1 MAKLTTN
8 WTNRDRTRFT
18 NCKYTV
24 LPQIG
29 IKKQIRDVSER
40 GQWALTGTFF
50 RSPSYQVI
58 FLILFKVM
66 TIQKLI
72 LPALHPMV
80 LALKSKRLL
89 TTLTMGC
96 FSEVVT
102 LLDSSTLLA
111 AQLCDLLLDHPL
123 L

>member
-29 IKKQIRDVSER
+29 IKNKLGMCLR
-40 GQWALTGTFF
+40 GRVGPLQGHLSSFF
-50 RSPSYQVI
+50 VDGDDHTKADAASVASNGADDENRQ
-58 FLILFKVM
+58 
-66 TIQKLI
+66 
-72 LPALHPMV
+72 
-80 LALKSKRLL
+80 KSKRLL

-102 LLDSSTLLA
+102 LLDLEHSPRCA
-111 AQLCDLLLDHPL
+111 AL
-123 L
+123 

>member
-1 MAKLTTN
+1 MLGPYK
-8 WTNRDRTRFT
+8 D
-18 NCKYTV
+18 
-24 LPQIG
+24 I
-29 IKKQIRDVSER
+29 
-40 GQWALTGTFF
+40 F
-50 RSPSYQVI
+50 RRSSYQLI
-58 FLILFKVM
+58 FLILLKVM

-72 LPALHPMV
+72 LLALHPMV
-80 LALKSKRLL
+80 LAMKSKRLL

>member
-29 IKKQIRDVSER
+29 IKKQIRDVSEQGAVGPYKDFLCR
-40 GQWALTGTFF
+40 
-50 RSPSYQVI
+50 PSYQVI
-58 FLILFKVM
+58 FLILLKVM

-72 LPALHPMV
+72 LQALHPMV

-102 LLDSSTLLA
+102 LLDSSTLRA

>member
-29 IKKQIRDVSER
+29 IKNKLGMCLSGGLGPYRDIFSE
-40 GQWALTGTFF
+40 
-50 RSPSYQVI
+50 P
-58 FLILFKVM
+58 FLSAHLSHSVEGDDHTKADAASVASNGADDENR
-66 TIQKLI
+66 Q
-72 LPALHPMV
+72 
-80 LALKSKRLL
+80 KSKRLL

-96 FSEVVT
+96 FSELVT
-102 LLDSSTLLA
+102 LLHLKHSPRCTAL
-111 AQLCDLLLDHPL
+111 
-123 L
+123 

>member
-1 MAKLTTN
+1 MCLS
-8 WTNRDRTRFT
+8 
-18 NCKYTV
+18 
-24 LPQIG
+24 G
-29 IKKQIRDVSER
+29 

-50 RSPSYQVI
+50 RSPSYQLI
-58 FLILFKVM
+58 FLILLM
-66 TIQKLI
+66 MITIQELI
-72 LPALHPMV
+72 LLALHPMV
-80 LALKSKRLL
+80 LTMKSKRLL

-96 FSEVVT
+96 FSELVT

>member
-29 IKKQIRDVSER
+29 IKKQIRD
-40 GQWALTGTFF
+40 F
-50 RSPSYQVI
+50 RRSSYQVI
-58 FLILFKVM
+58 FLILLKVM

-72 LPALHPMV
+72 LQALHPMV
-80 LALKSKRLL
+80 LAMKSKRLL

-102 LLDSSTLLA
+102 LLHLEHSPRCA
-111 AQLCDLLLDHPL
+111 AL
-123 L
+123 